1 MALPKTS
8 LTIYRELTVVTVVVT
23 GWLLILTLFF
33 TVGHWVIAQMYAGTL
48 PVDSLNDL
56 IVGQNVHSVSHY
68 LKHADHLFLFWS
80 CRAMIV
86 LLLVIYAV
94 HCGPL
99 LLKADVAVTAPS
111 LPISLLTAFVL
122 MAWSNRFIQ
131 DDAFISF
138 RYAANFVH
146 GYGLTWNP
154 GEPNIEGYT
163 NPLWTL
169 LMTIPIRL
177 GYDPILFSFSLG
189 IVCFLCTLLAT
200 YRLALGVLGCARLAT
215 LCVILLGAN
224 YTFSAYATGGLETQ
238 MQAMLLVCVA
248 LMVFRICHTD
258 QRRPFD
264 LAVVSIVT
272 AAAVLTRLDSL
283 LPIVVIYLA
292 LLWALLKSHNTP
304 AVKCI
309 YIAAALLPGLVIG
322 MSYGLWKL
330 VYYGDLLPNTYYAKA
345 ACGTSLVRGVKYVW
359 GFLGTY
365 GWLPFMAL
373 ALARIR
379 HIGARSLWIRP
390 LLIVIAVWIV
400 YVVKVGGCF
409 MEFRFLVPVLPFVVI
424 GILGALSEALAPAGQ
439 LAVVVGLLLMSFFHQ
454 ATFNGRNGVESI
466 RQLSGHISYEK
477 WDEIGKMLGRMF
489 REERPEI
496 TIATTA
502 AGAIPYYSELKTVDM
517 LGLSDPWIA
526 RNGYV
531 LGTRPGHQ
539 RVATAAY
546 LRDRHVNLVVG
557 HPQSHS
563 LLSDVKPYTLR
574 NASFSMANLSEEVL
588 PEGARVIEIPFNHE
602 WAVHVLY
609 FVQSPAVERVIQ
621 RLKLR
626 TFPIEHEGKE
636 ANKAMDGDEE

>member
-1 MALPKTS
+1 MAA
-8 LTIYRELTVVTVVVT
+8 VAVVVT
-23 GWLLILTLFF
+23 GWILSFALYAI
-33 TVGHWVIAQMYAGTL
+33 VGHWVIAQMYAGTL
-48 PVDSLNDL
+48 PFSPLKHL
-56 IVGQNVHSVSHY
+56 ISGQNVHAVDHY
-68 LKHADHLFLFWS
+68 IRYADHLFLLWS
-80 CRAMIV
+80 SRATLAVLFVIFAMHYGPV
-86 LLLVIYAV
+86 LVKPAGAASVSHLSPSLLLGLV
-94 HCGPL
+94 
-99 LLKADVAVTAPS
+99 
-111 LPISLLTAFVL
+111 VL
-122 MAWSNRFIQ
+122 AWSNRFIQ

-138 RYAANFVH
+138 RYAANLVH

-154 GEPNIEGYT
+154 GDQPIEGYT

-177 GYDPILFSFSLG
+177 GTDPITFSFVLG
-189 IVCFLCTLLAT
+189 IACFLCTLLAT

-215 LCVILLGAN
+215 LCVILLGTN

-238 MQAMLLVCVA
+238 MQATLLLCVA
-248 LMVFRICHTD
+248 LMIFRIVC
-258 QRRPFD
+258 QSAQWRPLD
-264 LAVVSIVT
+264 LAVVSILA

-283 LPIVVIYLA
+283 LPLAVIFVA
-292 LLWALLKSHNTP
+292 LLCALLKSHTTP
-304 AVKCI
+304 AVKSMHLV
-309 YIAAALLPGLVIG
+309 ALLLPGLAIG
-322 MSYGLWKL
+322 MSYGVWKHA
-330 VYYGDLLPNTYYAKA
+330 YYGDLLPNTYYAKVA
-345 ACGTSLVRGVKYVW
+345 VGSSLVRGMEYVF